1 MDEFYLRHPRM
12 PLSERA
18 KIFIPFEPL
27 KGFREALD
35 ERERRLT
42 LSVRP
47 ELSDERGAELSRRL
61 ADLGRGDAVV
71 VRYHAE
77 GETRSAEGPFLGLD
91 EGHGLL
97 LVGSLRAPLASVV
110 GIEGVRD
117 LPESP

>member
-1 MDEFYLRHPRM
+1 M

-97 LVGSLRAPLASVV
+97 LVGSLRAPLASVA